1 MIMNKEKSTGIQISQ
16 KPIGQEISVTGGGI
30 KIKASEKP
38 IATSFAVALG
48 WLYFVLDCS
57 GSKRV
62 KQKLDQARLGIIDF
76 AKDAFKKNY
85 RVGLIKFSDGAEVLF
100 DPTNNIDLLQDQ
112 IKDLKAVGS
121 TNMTA
126 AIKIAHSKL
135 KNLTGTRVIVIATDG
150 MPDNIKSSLEA
161 AGKAKADGV
170 EIMTIGTD
178 DAEQEF
184 LKKLASRTELSSK
197 VSSDMFAK
205 AISGASLLL
214 PGPKSILPRGE
225 T

>member
-1 MIMNKEKSTGIQISQ
+1 MNSEKGTGIQISNQ
-16 KPIGQEISVTGGGI
+16 STGQEISVIGGGI

-38 IATSFAVALG
+38 IATRFAVNWG
-48 WLYFVLDCS
+48 WLYIVLDCS
-57 GSKRV
+57 GSMRV

-76 AKDAFKKNY
+76 ARDAFKKDY
-85 RVGLIKFSDGAEVLF
+85 RVGLIKFSDRADLLLE
-100 DPTNNIDLLQDQ
+100 PTNNIDLLQNQ
-112 IKDLKAVGS
+112 IQNVKAVGS

-126 AIKIAHSKL
+126 AIKIAHSQL
-135 KNLTGTRVIVIATDG
+135 KALTGTRVIVVATDG

-161 AGKAKADGV
+161 ASKAKADGI

-178 DAEQEF
+178 DAEKEF
-184 LKKLASRTELSSK
+184 LKKLASRTELGTK

-214 PGPKSILPRGE
+214 PGPKSIQPG
-225 T
+225 